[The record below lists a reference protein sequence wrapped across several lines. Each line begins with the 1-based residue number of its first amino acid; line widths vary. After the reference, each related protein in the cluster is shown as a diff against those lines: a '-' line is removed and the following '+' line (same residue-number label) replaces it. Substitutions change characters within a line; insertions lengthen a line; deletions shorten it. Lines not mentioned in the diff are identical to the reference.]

1 MTLGHK
7 EGIFI
12 KIKKKAKRISSVAL
26 CVLMLLTALPI
37 TAVTVNALQQ

>member
-1 MTLGHK
+1 M
-7 EGIFI
+7 

-26 CVLMLLTALPI
+26 CVLMLFTALPI

>member
-7 EGIFI
+7 GFYENQE
-12 KIKKKAKRISSVAL
+12 KAKRISSVAL
-26 CVLMLLTALPI
+26 CVLMPLTALPI